1 VKQPNLLH
9 QQRPRIKKPK
19 LLRSNPTRLSL
30 FLNSNPNWIYIDDED
45 ILSGYR
51 IPNGPKRNRDIDHA
65 DDDLSDYVKFRLW
78 LARQL
83 ALRKY
88 VEKWG

>member
-1 VKQPNLLH
+1 MQPSLL
-9 QQRPRIKKPK
+9 QKPKIRKPK
-19 LLRSNPTRLSL
+19 LLRSNPSRLLLYIHGSPIW
-30 FLNSNPNWIYIDDED
+30 FIIDDED

-51 IPNGPKRNRDIDHA
+51 IPNGPKRPKDDNYEE
-65 DDDLSDYVKFRLW
+65 DDLSEYVKFRLW

-88 VEKWG
+88 QEKWG